1 MSKNWTS
8 AKQMG
13 ELVYDF
19 FDQYTYLKLQIWIH
33 EYIET
38 NFKYVCLC
46 NVFVFSSTGFALN
59 YELGKTYK
67 YNYATQLQ
75 ISEGKENT
83 VDIVGLKLAAQA
95 DVAVVW
101 QNGDDKILQFTVS

>member
-1 MSKNWTS
+1 MDSWVFRNK
-8 AKQMG
+8 
-13 ELVYDF
+13 F
-19 FDQYTYLKLQIWIH
+19 QICLL
-33 EYIET
+33 
-38 NFKYVCLC
+38 NNVVC
-46 NVFVFSSTGFALN
+46 VFSSSAGFALN

-75 ISEGKENT
+75 ISEGKDYT
-83 VDIVGLKLAAQA
+83 VDIVGVKLASQA